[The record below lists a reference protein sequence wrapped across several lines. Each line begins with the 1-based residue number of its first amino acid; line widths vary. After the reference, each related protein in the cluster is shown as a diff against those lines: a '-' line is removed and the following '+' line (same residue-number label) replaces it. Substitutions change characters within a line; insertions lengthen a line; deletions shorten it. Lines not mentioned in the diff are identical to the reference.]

1 MKSYQLSGNGYPRRA
16 GGRFGVGALVLGALL
31 LPALAHAQQPTRRR
45 QAPIEIRGQV
55 PTPQVVTV
63 RPREMPAYS
72 RQVLVPRFF
81 DHDFWPEIQ
90 LGYQMVPERQ
100 ISGRT
105 IADTLMTSTDSTAR
119 MGTPATP
126 RMTPPSRP
134 NFTPGSDSTKTPV
147 PPAAAD
153 STRRRPGTA
162 PAR

>member
-1 MKSYQLSGNGYPRRA
+1 MMRRSSSEIASRGMAQRA
-16 GGRFGVGALVLGALL
+16 GLVALL
-31 LPALAHAQQPTRRR
+31 CAAMMLPSGAQAQQPTRRR

-105 IADTLMTSTDSTAR
+105 IADTLMTSSDSAAMPGAR
-119 MGTPATP
+119 
-126 RMTPPSRP
+126 RLPPPGRP
-134 NFTPGSDSTKTPV
+134 NFTPGSDSTRAPV
-147 PPAAAD
+147 MPPPSAD
-153 STRRRPGTA
+153 SARRRPGTA

>member
-1 MKSYQLSGNGYPRRA
+1 MNNVKQSLMVA
-16 GGRFGVGALVLGALL
+16 VTLAALL
-31 LPALAHAQQPTRRR
+31 APVSTEAQQPTRRR

-100 ISGRT
+100 ISGRI
-105 IADTLMTSTDSTAR
+105 IADSLQTRTDSAR
-119 MGTPATP
+119 TPAVAP
-126 RMTPPSRP
+126 AVPPA
-134 NFTPGSDSTKTPV
+134 V

-153 STRRRPGTA
+153 TTRRPPGTA